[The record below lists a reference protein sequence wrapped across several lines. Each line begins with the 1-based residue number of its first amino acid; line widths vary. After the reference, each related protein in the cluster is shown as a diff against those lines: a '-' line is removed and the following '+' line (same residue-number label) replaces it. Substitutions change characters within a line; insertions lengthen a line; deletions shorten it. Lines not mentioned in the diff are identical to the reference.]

1 MGLSVCYG
9 VVEDHGGSIS
19 VEQTP
24 DRGAVFVIEL
34 PLVAIAPPEEKREE
48 PISRGRLGKI
58 LLVDDEDM
66 IRQVL
71 TESLRRAGHEV
82 ETARN
87 GEVALRMLKQKHYD
101 CVVSD
106 VKMPGMDGPTLH
118 QAIRAIDPAAADTF
132 IFISGDT
139 VSPETSSYLEAV
151 DNPTLAK
158 PFEIDALEKA
168 LQEMLAAVAEGG
180 A

>member
-1 MGLSVCYG
+1 
-9 VVEDHGGSIS
+9 
-19 VEQTP
+19 
-24 DRGAVFVIEL
+24 
-34 PLVAIAPPEEKREE
+34 
-48 PISRGRLGKI
+48 
-58 LLVDDEDM
+58 M

-118 QAIRAIDPAAADTF
+118 QAIRAIDPAAAGTF
-132 IFISGDT
+132 IFMSGDT
-139 VSPETSSYLEAV
+139 VSPETSSYLETV

-158 PFEIDALEKA
+158 PFEIDTLKKA